1 MPANLPLLC
10 AFQFPTGWNSTH
22 RKQCPWKPRNL
33 FQFPTGWN
41 STRRAVWILWEIS
54 SFNSQRDGILQMALD
69 YPALL
74 FQVSIPNGMEFY
86 LRSFP
91 PRIDCEQVSI
101 PNGMEFYGTTSTQFL
116 IFKMFQFPTGWNST
130 MNWQNPKL
138 LLLFEFQFPTGWN
151 STHNQ
156 SRETRL
162 FVVSIPNGMEFYRLW
177 KAHISYVASFNSQRD
192 GILR

>member
-1 MPANLPLLC
+1 MEFYAKPKRLSLTPISVSIPNGMEFYLSKLQRAPDFGG
-10 AFQFPTGWNSTH
+10 FQFPTGWNSTLLLFLLFLFLF
-22 RKQCPWKPRNL
+22 RFNSQRDGILPASSKKPAGPDTVVSIPNGME
-33 FQFPTGWN
+33 FYA
-41 STRRAVWILWEIS
+41 STPRPPSVPR

-130 MNWQNPKL
+130 MN
-138 LLLFEFQFPTGWN
+138 
-151 STHNQ
+151 
-156 SRETRL
+156 
-162 FVVSIPNGMEFYRLW
+162 
-177 KAHISYVASFNSQRD
+177 
-192 GILR
+192 